1 MSVKDCLLAV
11 CKVVGDDRI
20 SSGSRMNKGLVIFF
34 KETQYA
40 DKLVKEGFV
49 VQGNLVQVAP
59 LATPFTKVILS
70 NVPPFLKNE
79 LLERELSR

>member
-1 MSVKDCLLAV
+1 
-11 CKVVGDDRI
+11 
-20 SSGSRMNKGLVIFF
+20 MNKGLVIFF

-70 NVPPFLKNE
+70 NVPPF
-79 LLERELSR
+79 